1 MRIAISADNNNGLDS
16 VVSPH
21 FGRCS
26 YFVLVDLEGPEIAAV
41 DAVENP
47 YYGNHRPGQVPAF
60 INSQRVNVM
69 LTGGM
74 GRRAIMFFEELG
86 IRPLTGAA
94 GTVRQSLERYLAG
107 ALGEAA
113 PCRESVQHAHEH
125 DHAAPA
131 ERDAGGPGKRDANS
145 PDERDAGGYEKD
157 EIGRLREEAEMLRRH
172 LEQAAARL
180 DNLER

>member
-21 FGRCS
+21 FGRCT
-26 YFVLVDLEGPEIAAV
+26 YFVLVDLEEHGIAAV